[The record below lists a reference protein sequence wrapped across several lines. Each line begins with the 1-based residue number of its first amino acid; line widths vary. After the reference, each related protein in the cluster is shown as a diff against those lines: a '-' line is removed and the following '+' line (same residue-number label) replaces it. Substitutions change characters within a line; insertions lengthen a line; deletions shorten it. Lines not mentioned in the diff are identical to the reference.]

1 MLHRSLLA
9 AALSSAL
16 MFTAAA
22 QTNNTDNSDQSQDQQ
37 NQIQLTP
44 MEQTPVY
51 RVQVV
56 ESSTDAVDYRHH
68 ASSEVKM
75 IGTDLNP
82 SITGEADVKSQTGRV
97 SINAK
102 VDRLQTPETY
112 GQQYLTYVLWAIT
125 PEGRPSNLGELIRK
139 DDGNAE
145 LHATTNLQAFGLI
158 VTAEP
163 YFAVTAPSNLIVAQN
178 LITQKT
184 EGWAQP
190 IHTKFETL
198 NRTEYTADIAASELP
213 ASTANHDKVPL
224 QLLEARNAVAIA
236 KASGAEQYASSA
248 LSKAEEFLAKGEDY
262 LNRKQPDT
270 AIATVARYA
279 TQQAEDA
286 RILSL
291 RDKEQEQA
299 QNERQQIQ
307 QRAQTAEQQA
317 NEAQQRAQE
326 ARQRAEQE
334 AAQARDAQQQ
344 LQQTQQQSQQTQQQL
359 ADAQQQLTEAQQAQ
373 QAAQQAQLQAQ
384 QAAQQ
389 AAQERAAAEQ
399 ARQQAIQEQQNLKQ
413 QAAQAQATAQ
423 QAQLQ
428 ARQAEMQRE
437 QTRQRLL
444 TQLNQVL
451 QTRDTARGLIVNMS
465 DVLFD
470 FNKATLKPGAKER
483 LAKVSGILLAY
494 PDLHLR
500 IEGYTDN
507 IGSAPYNMQ
516 LSDRRAATVRDFL
529 VSQGVSPANVSAQGF
544 GESNPVASNDT
555 AAGRQMNRRV
565 DLVVSGQSI
574 QANTETPG
582 GPAGTPGTSA
592 SGTTSGTQMNRSYSS
607 SSTTETTQPTN
618 TAQPADMNGNQQL
631 PAVQNNNNAQPAST
645 MPGYSQP
652 ANSQPAAQPG
662 LPAPQPMTTPP
673 PHTMQQPPNQPTST
687 PTTSPQR

>member
-1 MLHRSLLA
+1 MLHRSLLTA
-9 AALSSAL
+9 VLSSAL
-16 MFTAAA
+16 VFTAAA
-22 QTNNTDNSDQSQDQQ
+22 QTSNTDSDQPQEQQNQDQQ

-75 IGTDLNP
+75 IGTELNP
-82 SITGEADVKSQTGRV
+82 RITGEADVKSETGRV
-97 SINAK
+97 SIDAK
-102 VDRLQTPETY
+102 LEHLQLPETY

-125 PEGRPSNLGELIRK
+125 PEGRPSNLGELIPK
-139 DDGNAE
+139 GDGHAA

-163 YFAVTAPSNLIVAQN
+163 YFAVTAPSNLIVANN

-198 NRTEYTADIAASELP
+198 NRTEYTADIAASDLP
-213 ASTANHDKVPL
+213 ASMANHDKVPL

-236 KASGAEQYASSA
+236 KASGADQYASSA
-248 LSKAEEFLAKGEDY
+248 LSKSEEFLAKGEDY
-262 LNRKQPDT
+262 LNRKQPET

-286 RILSL
+286 RLLSL
-291 RDKEQEQA
+291 RDKAQEQA
-299 QNERQQIQ
+299 SNERHQIQ
-307 QRAQTAEQQA
+307 QRAETAEQQA
-317 NEAQQRAQE
+317 SEAQQRAQE
-326 ARQRAEQE
+326 AHQRAEDE
-334 AAQARDAQQQ
+334 AAQARDA
-344 LQQTQQQSQQTQQQL
+344 QQQSQQTQQQL

-413 QAAQAQATAQ
+413 QAEQAQASAQ

-428 ARQAEMQRE
+428 ARQAEAQRE

-470 FNKATLKPGAKER
+470 FNKATLKPGAKQR

-507 IGSAPYNMQ
+507 VGKPSYNMQ
-516 LSDRRAATVRDFL
+516 LSDKRAATVRDFL
-529 VSQGVSPANVSAQGF
+529 VAQGVPPANISAQGL
-544 GESNPVASNDT
+544 GESNPVASNT
-555 AAGRQMNRRV
+555 TSAGRQMNRRV

-592 SGTTSGTQMNRSYSS
+592 SGTNSSTETNRSYSS
-607 SSTTETTQPTN
+607 SSTTETTQPAN
-618 TAQPADMNGNQQL
+618 NAQPAGANTQQS
-631 PAVQNNNNAQPAST
+631 PAMPNDNAQPAST
-645 MPGYSQP
+645 MPGRTQPPNTQPAMQPGVPTSQP
-652 ANSQPAAQPG
+652 MNS
-662 LPAPQPMTTPP
+662 TTP
-673 PHTMQQPPNQPTST
+673 HSMQQPSTPQTST
-687 PTTSPQR
+687 PNSPQR

>member
-1 MLHRSLLA
+1 MLHKSLLA
-9 AALSSAL
+9 AMLSSTL
-16 MFTAAA
+16 VFTAAA
-22 QTNNTDNSDQSQDQQ
+22 QTNNTDNNDRSQDQQ

-51 RVQVV
+51 RIQVV

-75 IGTDLNP
+75 IGTELNP
-82 SITGEADVKSQTGRV
+82 GITGEAHVKSQTGRV
-97 SINAK
+97 SIGAK
-102 VDRLQTPETY
+102 LNHLQTPETY

-145 LHATTNLQAFGLI
+145 LQATTNLQAFGLI

-163 YFAVTAPSNLIVAQN
+163 YFAVTSPSNVIVAQN

-190 IHTKFETL
+190 IHTRFETL
-198 NRTEYTADIAASELP
+198 NRTEYTADIAASEMP
-213 ASTANHDKVPL
+213 ASRANHDKVPL

-236 KASGAEQYASSA
+236 TASGADQYASSA
-248 LSKAEEFLAKGEDY
+248 LSKAEEFLARGEDY
-262 LNRKQPDT
+262 LNRKQPDA

-286 RILSL
+286 RVLTL

-299 QNERQQIQ
+299 QKERQQIQ
-307 QRAQTAEQQA
+307 QRAETAEQQA
-317 NEAQQRAQE
+317 DE

-334 AAQARDAQQQ
+334 AAQTHDAQQQ
-344 LQQTQQQSQQTQQQL
+344 LLQTQQQSRQTQQQL
-359 ADAQQQLTEAQQAQ
+359 ADAQQQLTQ
-373 QAAQQAQLQAQ
+373 AQQAQLAAQ
-384 QAAQQ
+384 LAAQQ

-399 ARQQAIQEQQNLKQ
+399 ARQQAQM
-413 QAAQAQATAQ
+413 
-423 QAQLQ
+423 Q

-437 QTRQRLL
+437 QTRQQLL

-451 QTRDTARGLIVNMS
+451 ETRDTARGLIVNMS

-470 FNKATLKPGAKER
+470 FNKATLKPGAKQR

-507 IGSAPYNMQ
+507 VGSAPYNMQ

-544 GESNPVASNDT
+544 GESNPVASNNT

-582 GPAGTPGTSA
+582 TGA
-592 SGTTSGTQMNRSYSS
+592 SGTTSTTDRSYSS
-607 SSTTETTQPTN
+607 TSTTETTQPSGN
-618 TAQPADMNGNQQL
+618 APADMNGNQQS
-631 PAVQNNNNAQPAST
+631 PAAQNNNNAQPAST
-645 MPGYSQP
+645 MPGDNQP

-662 LPAPQPMTTPP
+662 LPASQPMSTPATP
-673 PHTMQQPPNQPTST
+673 TPHSMQPPTNQPTST
-687 PTTSPQR
+687 PNSTSPQR